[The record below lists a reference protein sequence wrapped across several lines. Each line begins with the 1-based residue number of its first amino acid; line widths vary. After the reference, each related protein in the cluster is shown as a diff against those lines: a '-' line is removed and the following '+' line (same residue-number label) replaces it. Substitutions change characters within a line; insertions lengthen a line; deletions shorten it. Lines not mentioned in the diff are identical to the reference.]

1 MEEPQVAVFIDFENV
16 AISAE
21 EVYGKCDLKVIM
33 NAAEQW
39 GRCTIRRAYCDWTG
53 FPQYQQDLIE
63 HAIELTQLFRYS
75 ARHRK
80 NAADIQMVVDA
91 LEVAFTHPEIDVFV
105 LVTGDSDFSAVAR
118 KLRTYGKTVV
128 GIGLRQSTSEVLVKA
143 CDNFTLYDV
152 LVAPETRT
160 ATHRLERA
168 RLLLLGAIRTLLP
181 QVGGE
186 AVNASQLKVMMVK
199 MDSTFS
205 ETDLGYRQFRD
216 FLESQSDLIHVY
228 VEDKTLMVT
237 LKPSAT
243 IEPVQGQ
250 LLEYRVALSATGLRL
265 MDPHV
270 RTGILRDLFALLS
283 ENPTRYTLDE
293 AVGQLKAQYDAD
305 NVLRSREEVQEVA
318 KFIKYADVFAVHP
331 QSWQLDKLELKPD
344 LQISD
349 FVDHSES
356 AYVVALMQ
364 QNIEIRPDLLALL
377 IFGTMD
383 QQSRVSRLVELA
395 VKSRALDTLTTRKAR
410 AALGDWGGYLKE
422 IPEMLAITQDLDGLV
437 LDEEPSLARAAELSD
452 IGMRIRTTDFEK
464 ARLCFLRA
472 ARMLCDLMEANEPG
486 ASLVDLEWYLTSY
499 CAATAGA
506 YFFRFEYERAQTY
519 YLAFFALARETEP
532 VWDKVQRLVEPL
544 TSFYFTIAANLHH
557 ELLEHPPGRTH
568 PARIAVAL
576 YTHTNPA
583 VRDKWLAQARALK
596 RTNPAILRIVL
607 QRLDYL
613 ERTAE
618 IQGARATRQTLEAIL
633 TEA

>member
-1 MEEPQVAVFIDFENV
+1 MQESQVAVFIDFENV
-16 AISAE
+16 AITAE

-39 GRCTIRRAYCDWTG
+39 GRCTIRRAYCDWTS

-63 HAIELTQLFRYS
+63 HSIELTQLFRYS

-91 LEVAFTHPEIDVFV
+91 LEVAFTHPEIDTFV

-152 LVAPETRT
+152 LVTPETRT

-168 RLLLLGAIRTLLP
+168 RLLLLGAMRTLLP

-186 AVNASQLKVMMVK
+186 SVNASQLKLMMVK

-216 FLESQSDLIHVY
+216 FLESQSDLIQVF
-228 VEDKTLMVT
+228 VEDKTLMAA
-237 LKPSAT
+237 LKPTAT
-243 IEPVQGQ
+243 IEPVQDQ
-250 LLEYRVALSATGLRL
+250 LLEYRVVLSATGLRL
-265 MDPHV
+265 MDPPA
-270 RTGILRDLFALLS
+270 RTSILRDLFTLLS
-283 ENPTRYTLDE
+283 EHPDLYTLDQ
-293 AVGQLKAQYDAD
+293 AVGQLKAKYDAD

-318 KFIKYADVFAVHP
+318 KLVKYANVFAIAP
-331 QSWQLDKLELKPD
+331 QSWQLDKLNLQPD

-349 FVDHSES
+349 FVDYSES
-356 AYVVALMQ
+356 AYLVALMQ
-364 QNIEIRPDLLALL
+364 QNIEINPGLLALL

-383 QQSRVSRLVELA
+383 QQARVVRLLELA
-395 VKSRALDTLTTRKAR
+395 LKSRALDSQANRKAR

-422 IPEMLAITQDLDGLV
+422 IPEMLPITQDLDAAV
-437 LDEEPSLARAAELSD
+437 LDEPPSLARAAELSD

-472 ARMLCDLMEANEPG
+472 ARMMCELMETTEPG

-506 YFFRFEYERAQTY
+506 YFFRFEYDRAQTY

-532 VWDKVQRLVEPL
+532 VWEKVQRLVEPL
-544 TSFYFTIAANLHH
+544 TSFYFTIAANLYH

-583 VRDKWLAQARALK
+583 VREKWLAQAHALK
-596 RTNPAILRIVL
+596 KTNPAVLRIVL
-607 QRLDYL
+607 QRFDYL

-618 IQGARATRQTLEAIL
+618 VPGARATRQALEEIL
-633 TEA
+633 AED